1 MKKLIA
7 MLLALAMVLSF
18 AACSNEAENEEPNEG
33 NESNSEVEG
42 GNEAEAPATYTL
54 GMGIVVNPES
64 TTDGNAQI
72 DATVAVV
79 VLDAEGKIADVEIDC
94 AQTALNT
101 VEFPADLTTVDVRSK
116 AEKKEDYGMA
126 AIMGVPEWYVQVDAL
141 EEVLVGMTAEEVAA
155 IELVESNGHMVAT
168 DETIYAACTMNM
180 TDFVEAVVKACNDE
194 YAKEFTSDAWTLG
207 LGVNTAVLEST
218 AATANANGTAALY
231 TNFAGVVTD
240 AEGKILATLCDMIQ
254 PTVTFD
260 ATGAVVEIKA
270 DLRSKKEL
278 KEDYGMAAVM
288 GVPEWYV
295 QAKAFED
302 FTLGLTGEEVASI
315 ETTTNDHN
323 YVVAADETLYAGCT
337 IQISEFMSTVAKA
350 CVNAQ

>member
-18 AACSNEAENEEPNEG
+18 AACSNDEEPADDDN
-33 NESNSEVEG
+33 NQSNVEVENPDEG
-42 GNEAEAPATYTL
+42 DEDEATYTL
-54 GMGIVVNPES
+54 GMGVVVNTGS
-64 TTDGNAQI
+64 TTDGNAQV

-79 VLDAEGKIADVEIDC
+79 VLDAEGKIVDVEIDC
-94 AQTALNT
+94 AQTVLNT
-101 VEFPADLTTVDVRSK
+101 TEFPADLTTVDVRSK

-141 EEVLVGMTAEEVAA
+141 EEVLVGMTGEEVAA

-180 TDFVEAVVKACNDE
+180 TDFVEAVTKACNDE
-194 YAKEFTSDAWTLG
+194 YAKEFTASEWNLG
-207 LGVNTAVLEST
+207 LGVNTSVLEST
-218 AATANANGTAALY
+218 AATADANGTAALY
-231 TNFAGVVTD
+231 TNFAGVVLD
-240 AEGKILATLCDMIQ
+240 AEGKVIVALCDMIQ
-254 PTVTFD
+254 PTVDFD
-260 ATGAVVEIKA
+260 ATGAIVAVKE
-270 DLRSKKEL
+270 DLRTKKEL
-278 KEDYGMAAVM
+278 KEDYGMAAIM
-288 GVPEWYV
+288 NVPEWYV

-302 FTLGLTGEEVASI
+302 FIVGLTGEEVAGI
-315 ETTTNDHN
+315 ETTTNEHD

-350 CVNAQ
+350 CTNA